1 MNCAEVI
8 PFIEECKK
16 EFLKFMEI
24 ESLASFSIQVVD
36 LPNVIDDKP
45 YFLMPAYTKTNP
57 ITGCHRLFVV
67 PQYLETSEKALVFHE
82 LTHILD
88 AQIHSGRDLTK
99 HIKNTGFSEYHGKQV
114 ELLKRL
120 GADSY
125 YQSLSFS
132 MSQKIEC
139 YGNKISVDSF
149 LNNAYQKAVDFI
161 EQDTFP
167 EDAYMLK
174 DGLGLV
180 FNYLGCRSVCIM
192 QSATGFKDDI
202 DESFLAEFVGKRLWD
217 TLKRRLNKRLDTTE
231 ILDVDFWFG
240 DLLHKLM
247 VKHNVSF

>member
-8 PFIEECKK
+8 PFVEECKN

-36 LPNVIDDKP
+36 PPNVTDDKP
-45 YFLMPAYTKTNP
+45 HFLVPAYTKSNP

-88 AQIHSGRDLTK
+88 AQMYSGRNLTK
-99 HIKNTGFSEYHGKQV
+99 HIKNMGFSEYHGKQV

-125 YQSLSFS
+125 YQPFLFS
-132 MSQKIEC
+132 MSQEIEC

-149 LNNAYQKAVDFI
+149 LKTAYQKAVDFI
-161 EQDTFP
+161 EQDKFP
-167 EDAYMLK
+167 EDAYTLK
-174 DGLGLV
+174 DGLGLI

-231 ILDVDFWFG
+231 ISDLDSWFG
-240 DLLHKLM
+240 GLLHRLM
-247 VKHNVSF
+247 AEHNVSF